1 MADQLDDKIDM
12 IAKMLGQDNV
22 PDDMKDM
29 IKSFASQM
37 EEGNRSTPA
46 SDNSLEVLGNARN
59 VIDNLQRM
67 NDPRIHLLLAVKPF
81 LNNNRQKKV
90 STCVNIL
97 RISLLTEL
105 FRKD

>member
-12 IAKMLGQDNV
+12 LAKMLGQDSV
-22 PDDMKDM
+22 PNDMKDM

-37 EEGNRSTPA
+37 EQGNKSSPA
-46 SDNSLEVLGNARN
+46 ADDSLEVLGSARN
-59 VIDNLQRM
+59 VIDKLQHV
-67 NDPRIHLLLAVKPF
+67 NDPRIHLLLAIKPF

-97 RISLLTEL
+97 RISMLTEL
-105 FRKD
+105 FKND